1 MDQIVVVG
9 LGLSELVALSGH
21 VMMDERWKSVWM
33 SDFQGRNILAPEVK
47 VSRCSGVKAGIPLPD

>member
-21 VMMDERWKSVWM
+21 VMTGEM
-33 SDFQGRNILAPEVK
+33 VK
-47 VSRCSGVKAGIPLPD
+47 MCKMGGCLIYQAELCDPCLSGVEVSRCQGGN